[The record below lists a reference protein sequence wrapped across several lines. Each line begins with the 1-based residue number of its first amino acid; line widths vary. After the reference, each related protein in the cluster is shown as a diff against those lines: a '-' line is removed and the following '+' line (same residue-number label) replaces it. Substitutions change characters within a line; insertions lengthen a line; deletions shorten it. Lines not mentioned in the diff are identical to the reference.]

1 MLIDFDKSDRFVTT
15 NKNLRDGY
23 IPYEITMILILT
35 NTMTCQTSQ

>member
-23 IPYEITMILILT
+23 ISYVKLP
-35 NTMTCQTSQ
+35 